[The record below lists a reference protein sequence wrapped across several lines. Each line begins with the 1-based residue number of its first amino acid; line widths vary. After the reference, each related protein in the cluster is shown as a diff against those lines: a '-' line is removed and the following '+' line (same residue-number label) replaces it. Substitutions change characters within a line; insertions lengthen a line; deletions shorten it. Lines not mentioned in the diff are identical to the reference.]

1 VFFPAVT
8 DYERRTTHSRN
19 PLARFSHRARLKQ
32 AMVLIRRYLPEGGA
46 MVDFGCAGGELLRQ
60 VCAGF
65 PGARLYGLD
74 PFSAP
79 GDGYTHLRGIPECE
93 GHSFDVITAFEVL
106 EHLNASA
113 TEEFFALV
121 SGYLKRGGVCIV
133 SAPNML
139 GPALLPK
146 LLHALVAGGS
156 ALDYRAAEAL
166 RAAAL
171 TRSPTR
177 LPPNRAGTM
186 RHKGYDWRRT
196 RARIA
201 SDFEVISESFTPLP
215 RLWWGF
221 NSQWFCIFRPRCG

>member
-1 VFFPAVT
+1 
-8 DYERRTTHSRN
+8 
-19 PLARFSHRARLKQ
+19 
-32 AMVLIRRYLPEGGA
+32 
-46 MVDFGCAGGELLRQ
+46 
-60 VCAGF
+60 
-65 PGARLYGLD
+65 
-74 PFSAP
+74 
-79 GDGYTHLRGIPECE
+79 
-93 GHSFDVITAFEVL
+93 
-106 EHLNASA
+106 
-113 TEEFFALV
+113 V